1 MTQKKLT
8 NKDRDTQISWLTNMV
23 SNNGKVFAAYLEYKG
38 ESADFQKFLID
49 FNENLKKE
57 KQNDTKA
64 NN

>member
-8 NKDRDTQISWLTNMV
+8 NKDRDTQIAWLTNMV

>member
-8 NKDRDTQISWLTNMV
+8 NKDRAPQISWLTNMV
-23 SNNGKVFAAYLEYKG
+23 SNNGKVFAAYLEFKG
-38 ESADFQKFLID
+38 EQTDFQKFLID

>member
-8 NKDRDTQISWLTNMV
+8 NKDRDTQIAWLTNMV

-49 FNENLKKE
+49 FNENLKKG

>member
-8 NKDRDTQISWLTNMV
+8 NKDRDPQISWLTNMV
-23 SNNGKVFAAYLEYKG
+23 SNNGKVFAAYLEFKG
-38 ESADFQKFLID
+38 EQTDFQKFLID

>member
-8 NKDRDTQISWLTNMV
+8 NKDRDTQISFLTNMV
-23 SNNGKVFAAYLEYKG
+23 SNNVKVFAAYLEFIG
-38 ESADFQKFLID
+38 EQTDFQKFLID

>member
-23 SNNGKVFAAYLEYKG
+23 SNNGKVFAAYLEFKG
-38 ESADFQKFLID
+38 EQTDFQKFLID

>member
-1 MTQKKLT
+1 MAKLT
-8 NKDRDTQISWLTNMV
+8 NKDRDAQISWLTNMV
-23 SNNGKVFAAYLEYKG
+23 SNNGKVFAAYLEFKG
-38 ESADFQKFLID
+38 EQTDFQKFLID